1 MELIDVKLQKLLW
14 ASRQKE
20 MATHSVT
27 ELVQAVRRPRSLSE
41 STNRPFRKSGGGGRG
56 EKVIEALARRNSES
70 LPRRNSENV
79 APPRRNSL
87 GDAKISMQ
95 CINEV
100 PEKKQKKSRRRSF
113 MGVIRK
119 SQTQSQG
126 CLIIPLYLHP
136 TAS

>member
-1 MELIDVKLQKLLW
+1 MKDQAVVLDLFELTEMHAFFV
-14 ASRQKE
+14 AARQKE

-56 EKVIEALARRNSES
+56 EEVVEALVRRSSES
-70 LPRRNSENV
+70 LPRRNSESG

-87 GDAKISMQ
+87 GDTKLSMQ

-113 MGVIRK
+113 LGYSFAFSYECV
-119 SQTQSQG
+119 
-126 CLIIPLYLHP
+126 
-136 TAS
+136 TAEK

>member
-1 MELIDVKLQKLLW
+1 MKDQVVILDLFELTEMYIFFV
-14 ASRQKE
+14 AARQKE

-56 EKVIEALARRNSES
+56 DEVVEALVRRSSES
-70 LPRRNSENV
+70 G

-87 GDAKISMQ
+87 GDTKLSMQ

-113 MGVIRK
+113 LGYGFASSYEYV
-119 SQTQSQG
+119 
-126 CLIIPLYLHP
+126 
-136 TAS
+136 TAEK

>member
-1 MELIDVKLQKLLW
+1 MKDQVAILDLFELTEMHIFFV
-14 ASRQKE
+14 AARQKE

-56 EKVIEALARRNSES
+56 DEVVEALVRRSSES
-70 LPRRNSENV
+70 LPRRNSESGG
-79 APPRRNSL
+79 PPRRNSL
-87 GDAKISMQ
+87 GDTKLSMQ

-113 MGVIRK
+113 LGYGFASSYEYV
-119 SQTQSQG
+119 
-126 CLIIPLYLHP
+126 
-136 TAS
+136 TAEK

>member
-1 MELIDVKLQKLLW
+1 MKDQVVILDLFELTEMYIFFV
-14 ASRQKE
+14 AARQKE

-56 EKVIEALARRNSES
+56 DEVVEALVRRNSES
-70 LPRRNSENV
+70 G

-87 GDAKISMQ
+87 GDTKLSMQ

-113 MGVIRK
+113 LGYGFTSSYEYVTSEK
-119 SQTQSQG
+119 
-126 CLIIPLYLHP
+126 
-136 TAS
+136 